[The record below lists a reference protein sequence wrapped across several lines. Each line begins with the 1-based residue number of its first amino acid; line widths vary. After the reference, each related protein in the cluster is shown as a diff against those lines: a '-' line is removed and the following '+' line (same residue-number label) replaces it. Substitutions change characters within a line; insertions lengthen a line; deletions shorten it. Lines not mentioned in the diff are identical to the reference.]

1 MYRYVPVQAVQPMTL
16 PIILCMI
23 VRDEADTIA
32 GVLEAARPYVDG
44 FAIVD
49 TGSVDG
55 TVEECRRA
63 VTGLQGFLVDDVR
76 WPGRF
81 DVARTFVWHVSHQLA
96 PLLGAS
102 DHLRLEL
109 SGDSYLSGE
118 LNRSAITEEIDA
130 LTITSHMGPIT
141 WKRPK
146 LTRSGRGWVYR
157 GRLHETVVMEDG
169 RSPVLADSG
178 LHIEHRGKVR
188 QQGGRS
194 EYVAMMMADLE
205 EHPDDPRTV
214 FYAAQTLDTAGRW
227 GEARALYEQR
237 IRMGGWDQERYIA
250 ALRVARRAVADGWP
264 SGPIVALA
272 NRAIGICPSRPEA
285 WELWCEQTGS
295 PIANHHLEPVPAT
308 VEEQA
313 NWLFYEPKETTP

>member
-1 MYRYVPVQAVQPMTL
+1 MTL

-55 TVEECRRA
+55 TAEAINETRA
-63 VTGLQGFLVDDVR
+63 LGYDGVLLR
-76 WPGRF
+76 SEWPRRF
-81 DVARTFVWHVSHQLA
+81 DVARSMAWELA
-96 PLLGAS
+96 TVLMEGAP
-102 DHLRLEL
+102 HLRLEL

-118 LNRSAITEEIDA
+118 LNREA
-130 LTITSHMGPIT
+130 LQSPELDGAWVTSHMGPIT

-146 LTRSGRGWVYR
+146 LTRSGRGWKYK
-157 GRLHETVVMEDG
+157 GRLHETVVMEG
-169 RSPVLADSG
+169 RSPRLVDSG

-227 GEARALYEQR
+227 GEARALYEKR
-237 IRMGGWDQERYIA
+237 IRMVSAPQWDQERYIA
-250 ALRVARRAVADGWP
+250 ALRVARRAVADGWD
-264 SGPIVALA
+264 GDTVAALA
-272 NRAIGICPSRPEA
+272 ERAMDICPSRPEA
-285 WELWCEQTGS
+285 WELLGRRA
-295 PIANHHLEPVPAT
+295 IADGLRLTPKDD
-308 VEEQA
+308 
-313 NWLFYEPKETTP
+313 WLFYEPKETT

>member
-1 MYRYVPVQAVQPMTL
+1 VTL

-63 VTGLQGFLVDDVR
+63 IVGRPAYIALRG

-81 DVARTFVWHVSHQLA
+81 DYARAWAWGWAQEVD
-96 PLLGAS
+96 GAGD

-109 SGDSYLSGE
+109 SGDSYLSGT
-118 LNRSAITEEIDA
+118 LNRDV
-130 LTITSHMGPIT
+130 LTPEVDGLTVRSYMGPIT
-141 WKRPK
+141 WRRPK
-146 LTRSGRGWVYR
+146 ITRSGRGWKYQ
-157 GRLHETVVMEDG
+157 GRLHEIAVMEG
-169 RSPVLADSG
+169 RAPVLADSG
-178 LHIEHRGKVR
+178 LVIHHRGRGEGAKE
-188 QQGGRS
+188 QGGRS

-205 EHPDDPRTV
+205 ERPDDPRTV
-214 FYAAQTLDTAGRW
+214 FYAAQTLDVAGRW

-237 IRMGGWDQERYIA
+237 IRMGGWEQERYIA
-250 ALRVARRAVADGWP
+250 ALRVARRAAEDGWP
-264 SGPIVALA
+264 VEDVVPLIERV
-272 NRAIGICPSRPEA
+272 IGICEARPEG
-285 WELWCEQTGS
+285 WEMLDCHITAKAKREN
-295 PIANHHLEPVPAT
+295 PRDD
-308 VEEQA
+308 
-313 NWLFYEPKETTP
+313 WLFYEPTPRG